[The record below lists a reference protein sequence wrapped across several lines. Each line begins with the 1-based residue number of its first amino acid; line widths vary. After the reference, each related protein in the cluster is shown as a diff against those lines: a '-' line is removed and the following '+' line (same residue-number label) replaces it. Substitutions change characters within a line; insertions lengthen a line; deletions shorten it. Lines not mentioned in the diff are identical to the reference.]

1 MIYGRMYGLPRWRFR
16 SPFEELDRMR
26 RQMDQLFEDLSGT
39 RLRAIT
45 RPGVFP
51 AVNLTEDKNNF
62 YVRAELPGVKSEDL
76 DIEATADGV
85 SISGERRIPP
95 EEEGARYHRR
105 EREAGRFSRI
115 INLPSEINADQVEAN
130 LSNGI
135 LTVVVPKAEKAKPR
149 QIAVK

>member
-1 MIYGRMYGLPRWRFR
+1 MIYGRMYGWPRWRFK

-39 RLRAIT
+39 RLRSTI

-62 YVRAELPGVKSEDL
+62 YIRAELPGVKSEDL
-76 DIEATADGV
+76 DIEATAAGV
-85 SISGERRIPP
+85 AVSGERKIPA

-115 INLPSEINADQVEAN
+115 ITLPSEINADQVEAN
-130 LSNGI
+130 LSDGI
-135 LTVVVPKAEKAKPR
+135 LTIVVPKAEKAKPR
-149 QIAVK
+149 QITVK